1 MEQIPFV
8 SSTSATL
15 GIELELQLVNP
26 HTHDL
31 IGRSAD
37 LIDRLP
43 DHPASKRVKPELTR
57 SMIELN
63 SAVHEHPAG
72 LLADMNE
79 IRDLVCDTAREI
91 GVRLAGGGTHPFM
104 NWQDRK
110 ISDTPRFQAFADRF
124 GYLARQFTVFGQHIH
139 VGVEH
144 GDVAIELIRR
154 LEPYMPHLIAL
165 SASSPFWSG
174 VDTRFDCS
182 RLNKVGAFPL
192 SGTMPD
198 HIQTWADFE
207 DHAGRLLQCGLATGL
222 KDLYWDMRPK
232 PEFGTVEIRVCDTPL
247 TVDKA
252 CQIAALAQVLSI
264 WVFRQPAPGP
274 FAGLAY
280 KNNRFHACRFG
291 WDAAYITSD
300 DALTVRLGDHMRNLF
315 DQVMPIADELGSTE
329 MLLALCEDFQDRGN
343 DAEWLRRAYYE
354 ERELPALVERMS
366 DCFEGR
372 GVLMQ

>member
-31 IGRSAD
+31 IGLSAD
-37 LIDRLP
+37 LIERLP

-79 IRDLVCDTAREI
+79 LRDLVCDTARDI
-91 GVRLAGGGTHPFM
+91 GVRLTGGGTHPFM

-110 ISDTPRFQAFADRF
+110 ISDIPRFKAFAERF
-124 GYLARQFTVFGQHIH
+124 GYLAPQFTVFGQHIH
-139 VGVEH
+139 IGVEN
-144 GDVAIELIRR
+144 GDASIDLIRR

-165 SASSPFWSG
+165 SASSPFTSG

-182 RLNKVGAFPL
+182 RLNKVGSFPL
-192 SGTMPD
+192 SGTMPE
-198 HIQTWADFE
+198 HIQSWADFE
-207 DHAGRLLQCGLATGL
+207 HHAGRLLQCGLLTCL

-247 TVDKA
+247 KVEKA
-252 CQIAALAQVLSI
+252 CQIAAFAQALSI
-264 WVFRQPAPGP
+264 WVLRQPGPGP
-274 FAGLAY
+274 FAGIAY
-280 KNNRFHACRFG
+280 KNNHFHACRFG
-291 WDAAYITSD
+291 WNAPYITPD
-300 DALTVRLGDHMRNLF
+300 DASTVRLGDHMCVMFEQL
-315 DQVMPIADELGSTE
+315 MPIADEIGSTE
-329 MLLALCEDFQDRGN
+329 MLLALGEEVLGRGN
-343 DAEWLRRAYYE
+343 DAQWLRRAYRE
-354 ERELPALVERMS
+354 ERAFPSLVERMAN
-366 DCFEGR
+366 CFEGQ